1 MRLTVLAVGSRG
13 DVEPYVGLSLGLSA
27 AGHDVRLATHARF
40 RTLVEQRALGFAEL
54 GGDPRAVVESEAGQ
68 AWLEAGSDPVALW
81 RRFRPLVEESWASA
95 ARSSL
100 EACVGAE
107 AVIYSALGFAGHHAA
122 DALGVPS
129 VAAYLQP
136 ITPTRAFPA
145 ALAPTRRRLPG
156 ALNLLS
162 HVALAQAFWQL
173 YRSRVN
179 AWRRDALGLEPVPF
193 LGPYGR
199 LRRERHPVLYGFS
212 PTVVPKPADWDDW
225 VHVTGYWFT
234 PPPAG
239 WGPPAALLDFLDA
252 GPAPVAIGFGSMR
265 PRRPEE
271 LAGTVLAAVRRTRL
285 RAVVQAGWAE
295 LGGAG
300 APDDQ
305 IFEVGELPH
314 SWLFE
319 RAAALVHHGGAG
331 TTAAGLRAGRP
342 AVVVPFFADQFFW
355 ADRVARVGAGPRPV
369 RGSEL
374 TPATLARAMR
384 RATDDAALRARAA
397 AVGARVRGEDGVSRA
412 VALFERHA
420 AAGPAEP

>member
-1 MRLTVLAVGSRG
+1 M
-13 DVEPYVGLSLGLSA
+13 
-27 AGHDVRLATHARF
+27 
-40 RTLVEQRALGFAEL
+40 
-54 GGDPRAVVESEAGQ
+54 VESEAGQ
-68 AWLEAGSDPVALW
+68 AWLESGSDPVALW

-107 AVIYSALGFAGHHAA
+107 AVVYSALGFTGHHAA
-122 DALGVPS
+122 EALRVPS

-145 ALAPTRRRLPG
+145 ALAPARRRLPG

-212 PTVVPKPADWDDW
+212 PTVVPKPADWDHW

-239 WGPPAALLDFLDA
+239 WGPPAALRDFLDA

-271 LAGTVLAAVRRTRL
+271 LAATVLAAVRRTRL

-300 APDDQ
+300 VPDDQ
-305 IFEVGELPH
+305 VLEIGELPP
-314 SWLFE
+314 
-319 RAAALVHHGGAG
+319 LV
-331 TTAAGLRAGRP
+331 
-342 AVVVPFFADQFFW
+342 
-355 ADRVARVGAGPRPV
+355 
-369 RGSEL
+369 
-374 TPATLARAMR
+374 
-384 RATDDAALRARAA
+384 ALRARRRPRPPRRRGHHRGGTARRPPGCGRPLLRRPVLLGRPRRPGGRRPAPGAGLGANTRDARRGDATRHGRRRAA
-397 AVGARVRGEDGVSRA
+397 RPGRGRGRARTC
-412 VALFERHA
+412 
-420 AAGPAEP
+420 